1 MPPGGQSASRLEVWG
16 HSERERKR
24 EIQPSLQAMEKSA
37 VPLIS
42 TRGCGGF
49 LWAEF
54 RFSLSSPS
62 FIALT
67 FLPSPANLRKTPLG
81 AQATSG
87 WQVSALWEGEACGGR
102 CHAAH
107 WSCIQC
113 GVSSLLASSQS
124 PSSLALPWVFELSK
138 GGKRIVFW
146 CGCLTFELSWGPVRS
161 LLTFHSPFSS
171 SLGMLSVCGVLS
183 WAAGSLPPGHSGLW
197 THCSGRLPTQHCCPL
212 VDCLPVD
219 SQECRGSSLHSFLLR
234 VLRTLA
240 PDEDLWTGHGY
251 DGAVRRCH
259 RTLWGLS
266 RSRGRKESPVRQLWS
281 AHSALRSRLP
291 LIHGL
296 PAALPCPAGLFYTW
310 SFGFVC
316 FCF

>member
-1 MPPGGQSASRLEVWG
+1 
-16 HSERERKR
+16 
-24 EIQPSLQAMEKSA
+24 MEKSA

-161 LLTFHSPFSS
+161 LLSFHSSFSS

-183 WAAGSLPPGHSGLW
+183 WAAGSLPLGTVACGRTAQDVFPHSTVVHLL
-197 THCSGRLPTQHCCPL
+197 TA
-212 VDCLPVD
+212 CL
-219 SQECRGSSLHSFLLR
+219 L
-234 VLRTLA
+234 TLKNA
-240 PDEDLWTGHGY
+240 
-251 DGAVRRCH
+251 GAHPSILFPSV
-259 RTLWGLS
+259 
-266 RSRGRKESPVRQLWS
+266 PY
-281 AHSALRSRLP
+281 AH
-291 LIHGL
+291 
-296 PAALPCPAGLFYTW
+296 
-310 SFGFVC
+310 
-316 FCF
+316 